1 MLVTVAHSSPKGAF
15 GARSSSRQPKAGS
28 GPPDPSLDGPGAAV
42 VIHFT
47 AIGGDLGKRV
57 VTAVALAPNDTWLT
71 WTLAI
76 LRVTD
81 SGQRACRVAVT
92 QEAGRAARGP
102 VVVLLAVALATCLVA
117 VWVKAFDDITV
128 ARATCGVS
136 PPASGTRLVN
146 PGLTVWPKVILEA
159 LADVAVGGTELS
171 GTHGLMLTWVQITH
185 ISTVVT
191 IVTWVTA
198 AGIAVPVIAAVA
210 VGRTWV

>member
-1 MLVTVAHSSPKGAF
+1 M
-15 GARSSSRQPKAGS
+15 
-28 GPPDPSLDGPGAAV
+28 
-42 VIHFT
+42 
-47 AIGGDLGKRV
+47 
-57 VTAVALAPNDTWLT
+57 
-71 WTLAI
+71 
-76 LRVTD
+76 
-81 SGQRACRVAVT
+81 
-92 QEAGRAARGP
+92 
-102 VVVLLAVALATCLVA
+102 ALATCLVA

-191 IVTWVTA
+191 IVTWDQTDGRGSIPTLPCTFFKPAFAQLLPLLSYSFVVQETRLREVT
-198 AGIAVPVIAAVA
+198 
-210 VGRTWV
+210 